1 MEHSLKNHSV
11 RLHNKL
17 EYLQFILNESSIF
30 LQAMVWPAS
39 STPKYDVFPTHVTR
53 RKSFRYD
60 GFLFNFNFSSLNS
73 LTNNRLFGNYR
84 PTREFFFH
92 LYEDVT
98 ITVEG
103 LQILTYAWHSWPL
116 SSEGSLTCHTH
127 CGTGHRFI
135 MAISEDPWH
144 SHLLPRV

>member
-1 MEHSLKNHSV
+1 
-11 RLHNKL
+11 
-17 EYLQFILNESSIF
+17 
-30 LQAMVWPAS
+30 MVWPGS
-39 STPKYDVFPTHVTR
+39 STPKYDIPIDPLIRSLSSLLKDLILIRLDVFPTHVTR

-127 CGTGHRFI
+127 CGTGYRFI